1 MKQLLKFLG
10 YLILGLLIVIGAL
23 VIYFSSGS
31 NKARIPLSIVPD
43 DAMIIFE
50 TNNLSETL
58 LKVTHTQYWRSVIES
73 DALANLK
80 EGMVSYETAV
90 NNNKWLKTILKKQKA
105 SLSLHHNNQ
114 FDYDYLIVA
123 DIKKYG
129 NLNLIPKLANIFKIS
144 TKENIIDS
152 IVLHTMYI
160 KEMDQTLHLATI
172 DNLLLCSSSFKLLEN
187 TVNQKI
193 KLSENEKKKQ
203 EESLTAFKSDL
214 FNVYIHINKLQK
226 YLLSKEAPP
235 FFKGLAYS
243 SLSGKFSNTSF
254 SLSGYTSSYDSV
266 SSPFLALKDSKANK
280 RTTESVIPSDLVFY
294 LNFNIDDFDQFY
306 DNFLNQYAQLDH
318 IGFATYTGGIKI
330 TESYLGIDFKKDFL
344 SLLSGEIAVAKV
356 KPTSN
361 LHEKDFLTVIKV
373 NDLDKAKENLNGLTR
388 KIKNRT
394 SFKFNKITYKNH
406 EINYLN
412 IRGFFK
418 LFMGGFLYNR
428 EKPYYT
434 FIDNFILFSNSSDL
448 LEYSIDNYLIG
459 NTLERNKD
467 FQKFMG
473 NFEDECQLTCYTNM
487 PTLYE
492 YLYIFGNS
500 HEREELRSY
509 RKIIQNTG
517 NVAFQLSPKGK
528 LLKTALYAQTVE
540 SPDKD
545 YEIDLSW
552 NTAENLII
560 DEFEQLTFK
569 VKLNKEYLT
578 HTGKINYYLPDPENT
593 QDSILVYE
601 GVLEDGDLEGI
612 WRSYYYSNHIKSVV
626 TYKNNKANG
635 TGLFYYANADHIIR
649 AEVDFADDII
659 DGAYKEFY
667 PNGNIKAKIDFQN
680 GVRWG
685 EAIYYFRNGQVK
697 IEGTF
702 KKGKQSGKW
711 RYYSKNGELLKK
723 ENW

>member
-1 MKQLLKFLG
+1 MKQLFKFVG
-10 YLILGLLIVIGAL
+10 YLILGFIIVVGTL
-23 VIYFSSGS
+23 VIYFSTGS
-31 NKARIPLSIVPD
+31 NKARTPLSIVPP
-43 DAMIIFE
+43 DAIIIFE

-58 LKVTHTQYWRSVIES
+58 LKITHTQYWHSVIES
-73 DALANLK
+73 EALTNLK
-80 EGMVSYETAV
+80 EGMISYETAV
-90 NNNKWLKTILKKQKA
+90 SNNKWLKTILKNQKA
-105 SLSLHHNNQ
+105 SFSLHQNNHL
-114 FDYDYLIVA
+114 DYDYLIVA

-129 NLNLIPKLANIFKIS
+129 NLNLIPKLGGIFKIPS
-144 TKENIIDS
+144 QANTRDS
-152 IVLHTMYI
+152 IVLHSMYI

-172 DNLLLCSSSFKLLEN
+172 DNLLLCSSSFKLLES
-187 TVNQKI
+187 TVNQKVNLPE
-193 KLSENEKKKQ
+193 KEKKKQ

-214 FNVYIHINKLQK
+214 INVYLNINKLQK
-226 YLLSKEAPP
+226 FFLNKEAPP

-243 SLSGKFSNTSF
+243 SLSGRFTDSSF

-266 SSPFLALKDSKANK
+266 PSPFLALKDSKANK
-280 RTTESVIPSDLVFY
+280 RTSESVIPSDLVFY
-294 LNFNIDDFDQFY
+294 LNFNVDDFDQFY
-306 DNFLNQYAQLDH
+306 SNFLDQYAHLDH

-330 TESYLGIDFKKDFL
+330 TESYLGIDFRKDFL
-344 SLLSGEIAVAKV
+344 SLLSGEISVAKV
-356 KPTSN
+356 KPTGN
-361 LHEKDFLTVIKV
+361 VHEKDFLTVIRV
-373 NDLDKAKENLNGLTR
+373 NDLKKAKENLNALTR

-434 FIDNFILFSNSSDL
+434 FIDDFILFSNSSDL

-459 NTLERNKD
+459 NTLQRNKD

-473 NFEDECQLTCYTNM
+473 NFEDKCQLTCYSNM

-492 YLYIFGNS
+492 YLYIFGNDN
-500 HEREELRSY
+500 EREKLSSY

-517 NVAFQLSPKGK
+517 SIAFQLSPKDN
-528 LLKTALYAQTVE
+528 LLKTTLHAQTVE
-540 SPDKD
+540 SPDRD
-545 YEIDLSW
+545 YDIDVSW

-569 VKLNKEYLT
+569 VKLEKEHLT
-578 HTGKINYYLPDPENT
+578 HTGKINYYLPHPENKH
-593 QDSILVYE
+593 DSIIVYE
-601 GVLEDGDLEGI
+601 GQLQDGDLEGI
-612 WRSYYYSNHIKSVV
+612 WRGYYFSNYIKSVV
-626 TYKNNKANG
+626 TYKNNKVNG
-635 TGLFYYANADHIIR
+635 TALFYYDNDNHIIR
-649 AEVDFADDII
+649 AEVDFTDDII

-697 IEGTF
+697 IEGAF

-711 RYYSKNGELLKK
+711 RYYSKSGELLKK